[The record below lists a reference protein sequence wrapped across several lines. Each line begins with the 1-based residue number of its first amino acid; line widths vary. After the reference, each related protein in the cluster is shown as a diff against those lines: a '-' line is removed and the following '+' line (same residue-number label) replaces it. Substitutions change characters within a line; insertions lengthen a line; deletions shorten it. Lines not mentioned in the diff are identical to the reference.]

1 MARRI
6 EICAPMGMGKTTA
19 ARALARHGYR
29 CIEEN
34 PAANPHLAE
43 FYATF
48 SPEAAYK
55 KDLWFAG
62 HVRSCIATGYDQ
74 NIVMDFA
81 LVLCRA
87 YVDAGVNTAEN
98 AAKLQA
104 VFDLIEREL
113 GQPDLLI
120 VIDLPIDEQMK
131 RIAARN
137 REGEDSVPAD
147 YLRTLTQATSARV
160 AQAERA
166 GMMVLHLDG
175 MVYDF
180 RDPAQGKALVDMIE
194 AAMRPATPAP
204 SRKPAPRR

>member
-6 EICAPMGMGKTTA
+6 EICAPMGVGKTTA
-19 ARALARHGYR
+19 ARALAAHGYQ

-55 KDLWFAG
+55 KDLWFAD
-62 HVRSCIATGYDQ
+62 HVRSCIAGGHDR

-87 YVDAGVNTAEN
+87 YVDAGVNTADS
-98 AAKLQA
+98 AAKLQG

-120 VIDLPIDEQMK
+120 VIDLPLDEQMK

-137 REGEDSVPAD
+137 RDGEGAVPAD
-147 YLRTLTQATSARV
+147 YLRTLAQATAARV
-160 AQAERA
+160 AQAQRA
-166 GMMVLHLDG
+166 GMKVLRLDG
-175 MVYDF
+175 MAYDF
-180 RDPAQGKALVDMIE
+180 RDPAQGKVLANMVDAALHPV
-194 AAMRPATPAP
+194 AAVPA
-204 SRKPAPRR
+204 RKLSPRR